1 MHRLKK
7 NRAIVRLGHLLN
19 QAEAAFWGLRS
30 DSEAQSQEM
39 NKPLR
44 LSDVRRF
51 RCDQNRTVARWKVN
65 GMTSRKR

>member
-1 MHRLKK
+1 
-7 NRAIVRLGHLLN
+7 
-19 QAEAAFWGLRS
+19 LRS
-30 DSEAQSQEM
+30 DREAQSQEI

-51 RCDQNRTVARWKVN
+51 RCDQTRTVARWKVN